1 MDSIKSQLYTII
13 FGTDTKWGKRF
24 DLILLWVIVA
34 SVLAVMLESVRAIKI
49 EHGMLL
55 RIIEWVFTVLFT
67 IEFIV
72 RLWVVNSKK
81 KYIFSF
87 YGMID
92 LLSLLPSYL
101 GIFFGGA
108 HSLMVIRTLRLLRI
122 FRILKLARF
131 LGEAAQLKE
140 ALLASRHKIIVFLV
154 AVIALATISGTA
166 MYWVE
171 GYDNGFTSIPKSIY
185 WAIVTLTTV
194 GYGDIAPQSVFGQF
208 LAAFIMIMG
217 YGVIAVPTGIVTAE
231 LTRSANK
238 EHVIECSNC
247 NITDHKNNAKF
258 CHKCGELL
266 PIPENIL

>member
-1 MDSIKSQLYTII
+1 MDAVKSKLFTVI

-24 DLILLWVIVA
+24 DLILLWLIVGSVI
-34 SVLAVMLESVRAIKI
+34 AVMLESVRAIKM
-49 EHGMLL
+49 EYGMLL

-67 IEFIV
+67 IEFVI
-72 RLWVVNSKK
+72 RLWVVESKRG
-81 KYIFSF
+81 YVFSF

-108 HSLMVIRTLRLLRI
+108 HSLMVIRTLRLLRV

-131 LGEAAQLKE
+131 LGEAAQLRE

-194 GYGDIAPQSVFGQF
+194 GYGDISPQTVFGQF
-208 LAAFIMIMG
+208 LASFIMIMG

-238 EHVIECSNC
+238 DHLIECPKCKN
-247 NITDHKNNAKF
+247 TDHKNSAKF
-258 CHKCGELL
+258 CHKCGTFL
-266 PIPENIL
+266 PDPEKLT